1 MVILKHWQSGYKKGL
16 TGRGINTESLALA
29 SSLRNYVFDIHYSV
43 SFFSPTPDLC
53 LLAPR
58 CLLFSGRMI
67 AKIHP
72 HEPEFAGHSLIDDKL
87 SRASATRLTV
97 WKKSLVFSC
106 NGCTVFDSSG
116 NLVFRVDNYPS
127 DPKDK
132 VLLMDAAGMA
142 LLTMRRKRLSLQ
154 NEWQGFPGEFRDAQ
168 PLFVLKRAPS
178 LLISRKSLA
187 EVYMC
192 SSAKRKKKKKPHSD
206 YRVEGCYAKRS
217 FTLLNSFNEVVA
229 EVKPKQVRSDIRLGG
244 DVFDLTVRPGYDQAF
259 VMGLIIVLD
268 QIMPSD

>member
-1 MVILKHWQSGYKKGL
+1 ML
-16 TGRGINTESLALA
+16 
-29 SSLRNYVFDIHYSV
+29 
-43 SFFSPTPDLC
+43 
-53 LLAPR
+53 
-58 CLLFSGRMI
+58 

-72 HEPEFAGHSLIDDKL
+72 QDPEFARHAVIDDKL
-87 SRASATRLTV
+87 SKASATTLTV

-106 NGCTVFDSSG
+106 NGFTVFNSSG

-127 DPKDK
+127 DPKEE
-132 VLLMDAAGMA
+132 VLLMDAAGRA

-168 PLFVLKRAPS
+168 KPLFVVRRAS
-178 LLISRKSLA
+178 LRISSKNLA
-187 EVYMC
+187 EVYVR
-192 SSAKRKKKKKPHSD
+192 SSTKTKSKNKRDSD
-206 YRVEGCYAKRS
+206 YRVEGCYTKRS
-217 FTLLNSFNEVVA
+217 FTLLNRFNEVVA

-244 DVFDLTVRPGYDQAF
+244 DVFNLTVRPGYNQAF